1 MAGLAG
7 ELPPGAGGCL
17 SAWREAMCEAGGRGN
32 AYDTRSQERLLR
44 TAGEALEEPLSVDEC
59 LERAGGWGAYQRSLM
74 LTLGTSTAA
83 CAVHMLQPIFLAP
96 LLDWPLTPVQRG
108 LVSSAFFAGYAVG
121 VFGWAWLSDRRGRRP
136 AILLSFLVGNLG
148 GVASFFA
155 PSFGPFLALRL
166 LCGVGVAGAKNAL
179 FLLGTEFAPPGSRAH
194 VGAHLAY
201 WWVMGLLLL
210 VASAYAL
217 RSFSWRCLVLAHA
230 PGLLVHLQLA
240 RSLPESPRF
249 LLVASQT
256 ERAGVVLRRVFAAN
270 RAAPPEPLCLQQPP
284 AHDGGRSTISQLWR
298 RDLRRSTVVIGLTQG
313 VCTMTFYAITFDDRL
328 NRLAGSLYTGALL
341 GALVELPALV
351 ALAPATDSLGRRA
364 AYTAFL
370 LSAAAALL
378 SLHLCVAAGGGAPLA
393 ITAVLAGRFASVA
406 AVNVAYIV
414 AAEIFPTLCRNSGI
428 GWGSGCG
435 RLGAILAP
443 LIMTSAGAPLLLFA
457 ALCLVAAASVWALPE
472 SGGRVMPDVPCS
484 ERVSGCKQAPSP
496 LESPRST
503 RCVSPIRAATAPR
516 TTAHRTP
523 PRLAPAPLEPPA
535 AESGDSC

>member
-121 VFGWAWLSDRRGRRP
+121 VFGWAWLSDRRGRRRGRQYAHLSFPPRHVRDRP

-166 LCGVGVAGAKNAL
+166 LCGVGVAGAKSAV
-179 FLLGTEFAPPGSRAH
+179 LLGTQATQRLSSSTPP
-194 VGAHLAY
+194 GAHLAY

-313 VCTMTFYAITFDDRL
+313 
-328 NRLAGSLYTGALL
+328 
-341 GALVELPALV
+341 
-351 ALAPATDSLGRRA
+351 
-364 AYTAFL
+364 
-370 LSAAAALL
+370 
-378 SLHLCVAAGGGAPLA
+378 APLA

-457 ALCLVAAASVWALPE
+457 ALCLVAAASVWASPESRGRRTALEEALPE

-503 RCVSPIRAATAPR
+503 RCVSPISAATAPR